1 MEHINKNI
9 DIDSF
14 GQAFSL
20 SRSQVLDMVKNVG
33 VTENGDPLYHLEP
46 ISPEKF
52 VKACGTNKY
61 FKN

>member
-20 SRSQVLDMVKNVG
+20 SRSQVLDMVENVG
-33 VTENGDPLYHLEP
+33 FADNGIDPIYHLKP
-46 ISPEKF
+46 ISAEKF
-52 VKACGTNKY
+52 VAACQAN
-61 FKN
+61 